1 MLFTEYFNILH
12 HIQAMKKKFLKLF
25 LISMFKNP
33 NLADIFTNLTERKEK
48 KKKKL
53 NPTEFIEFVFSKS

>member
-12 HIQAMKKKFLKLF
+12 HIQALNKKFLKLF

-33 NLADIFTNLTERKEK
+33 NLADIFTNITEK
-48 KKKKL
+48 KKEEKKVEL
-53 NPTEFIEFVFSKS
+53 RGVH